1 MISWRNPEPDQGG
14 FDLDTYAAA
23 VLEARD
29 AVSAITGS
37 GPVGVQ
43 GVCSGGIV
51 AACAL
56 NHLAA
61 EGRLQEC
68 VAHLALLV
76 CLLDARQAGTTS
88 ALVSRE
94 VAAAAAAQSARTGY
108 IDGESFA
115 RVFAWLRPND
125 LVWNYV
131 VNNYFLG
138 KDPPAFDVLHWN
150 QDTVR
155 MPAGLH
161 RDFLRIAIENPFAEP
176 GALDGAR
183 LPGRPAHA
191 GRADLRGGRQ
201 DRPHRPRGHGLAQR
215 PAARRRRA
223 LRALLQ
229 RSRAGAREPGD
240 ARLPV
245 ELSGHE
251 RPRRRPRD
259 LAGRRAAAPGFVV
272 DRLHRLARRAQ
283 RCAARGSGRARRR
296 SSTRRP
302 RGRPARSCTPLKHK
316 IAPRFPGARFRLRVL
331 RATEP
336 ERPRAGA
343 RRRRSWRRR

>member
-1 MISWRNPEPDQGG
+1 MED
-14 FDLDTYAAA
+14 
-23 VLEARD
+23 
-29 AVSAITGS
+29 
-37 GPVGVQ
+37 
-43 GVCSGGIV
+43 
-51 AACAL
+51 AL

-61 EGRLQEC
+61 EGRLQDS

-76 CLLDARQAGTTS
+76 CLLDARQAGTTT

-176 GALDGAR
+176 GEMTVLGSPVDLRTLDVPTYVVAGKTDHIVPADTAWRSARLLGDDVRFVLSSSGHVQALVNPATPDSRSSYQVTSDLDADRETWQAGAPRQPGSWWTDYTAWLDERSGAR
-183 LPGRPAHA
+183 HPA
-191 GRADLRGGRQ
+191 
-201 DRPHRPRGHGLAQR
+201 
-215 PAARRRRA
+215 PAALGDEQHPA
-223 LRALLQ
+223 
-229 RSRAGAREPGD
+229 SAR
-240 ARLPV
+240 
-245 ELSGHE
+245 
-251 RPRRRPRD
+251 
-259 LAGRRAAAPGFVV
+259 APGTFV
-272 DRLHRLARRAQ
+272 H
-283 RCAARGSGRARRR
+283 AA
-296 SSTRRP
+296 
-302 RGRPARSCTPLKHK
+302 
-316 IAPRFPGARFRLRVL
+316 
-331 RATEP
+331 
-336 ERPRAGA
+336 
-343 RRRRSWRRR
+343 

>member
-1 MISWRNPEPDQGG
+1 M
-14 FDLDTYAAA
+14 
-23 VLEARD
+23 LEARD

-61 EGRLQEC
+61 EGRLQDC

-161 RDFLRIAIENPFAEP
+161 RDFLRIAIENPLAEP

-183 LPGRPAHA
+183 QPRSTCARWTCPPTSWPARPTTSSPPTRPG
-191 GRADLRGGRQ
+191 
-201 DRPHRPRGHGLAQR
+201 
-215 PAARRRRA
+215 
-223 LRALLQ
+223 
-229 RSRAGAREPGD
+229 
-240 ARLPV
+240 
-245 ELSGHE
+245 
-251 RPRRRPRD
+251 
-259 LAGRRAAAPGFVV
+259 AAPGCS
-272 DRLHRLARRAQ
+272 ATT
-283 RCAARGSGRARRR
+283 CASCSPPAATCRR
-296 SSTRRP
+296 S
-302 RGRPARSCTPLKHK
+302 
-316 IAPRFPGARFRLRVL
+316 
-331 RATEP
+331 
-336 ERPRAGA
+336 
-343 RRRRSWRRR
+343 